1 MDELI
6 FHKRIKKITISVN
19 LILIILLAGGSMIVS
34 VLDRLRQ
41 DTVNTQ
47 MQEDII
53 WISSPG
59 CWIGFWSVPEK
70 AASGDIMTHTMF
82 ALAKAKET
90 PPDRIWFYDSEV
102 HKQEQLENYIESH
115 MNQALTDGEFKLFL
129 QPKMY
134 SSLNVLGKLN
144 IDELK
149 LDKGF
154 LTEAS
159 DLRGERQ
166 RAVMEQIV
174 ELSKRLRI
182 STVAEGVESAEHEA
196 YVRILGCDFG
206 QGYYYSRPLEAEEF
220 NKKYMRGRE
229 E

>member
-1 MDELI
+1 MIYGHDGGYQI
-6 FHKRIKKITISVN
+6 QMYCGVTMISK
-19 LILIILLAGGSMIVS
+19 A
-34 VLDRLRQ
+34 
-41 DTVNTQ
+41 
-47 MQEDII
+47 
-53 WISSPG
+53 
-59 CWIGFWSVPEK
+59 EK

-182 STVAEGVESAEHEA
+182 STVAEGVEFAEHEA
-196 YVRILGCDFG
+196 YVRTLGCDFG

-229 E
+229 DRVVS